1 MNNAYSIAHLTAL
14 GLNPPQLIEAASNAG
29 AQYVGLRLNRTTP
42 DEPLYDLINDRALM
56 RETKARLAATGI
68 KVWDIE
74 AARMDPLRDHL
85 HYQDFLEAGAE
96 LGAKYVLTQLPD
108 WDRSRAVDRFG
119 AFCDMAKPLNLNVS
133 LEFVSWTDTP
143 NLVEAARVLREV
155 NRQNATMLVDLL
167 HFDRSYSSLELLA
180 TLPRDWFKWA
190 HVCDAPA
197 DHPVSL
203 AQAIYTARCERRLP
217 GEGGLDVK
225 GILDCLPADIVYALE
240 IPGEPTVEKIGY
252 SEYIRRS
259 VETTQRHLDEISVE

>member
-96 LGAKYVLTQLPD
+96 LGAKYVLTQLRIGTEAAPSTGLALFAT
-108 WDRSRAVDRFG
+108 WRSR
-119 AFCDMAKPLNLNVS
+119 
-133 LEFVSWTDTP
+133 
-143 NLVEAARVLREV
+143 
-155 NRQNATMLVDLL
+155 
-167 HFDRSYSSLELLA
+167 
-180 TLPRDWFKWA
+180 
-190 HVCDAPA
+190 
-197 DHPVSL
+197 
-203 AQAIYTARCERRLP
+203 
-217 GEGGLDVK
+217 
-225 GILDCLPADIVYALE
+225 
-240 IPGEPTVEKIGY
+240 
-252 SEYIRRS
+252 
-259 VETTQRHLDEISVE
+259 